1 VSDRF
6 LVLFVYFLSGACGL
20 VYEVVWM
27 RRLSL
32 TFGITVF
39 ATSTVL
45 AVFMAGLALGSW
57 LVGRRID
64 RSPNPMRVYAR
75 LEIGIGLYALAVP
88 AIFSALEPAYV
99 MAANLLEGHFL
110 LFNLV
115 RGLLAFTALLL
126 PTTLMGG
133 TVPAVGRYLVE
144 RTGGVGWNVGLL
156 YALNTFG
163 AVLGCVA
170 AGFWLVPSLGM
181 RQTNLIAAGTN
192 IAIGV
197 GLLAARV
204 GEHSAAT
211 GARTPGEGGE
221 TVSSRVVLLAGL
233 VFALSGFSALAYEVV
248 WTRVLV
254 VHVHN
259 TTYAF
264 SVMLAVFLAGL
275 AIGDTLLVPIY
286 DRLRRP
292 LVWLGTVEVLIGLSV
307 VVAAAAYVPL
317 HEERVVVDSWQNAL
331 GLMIWRAGFVL
342 LPGAL
347 LFGMTFPLTARVVC
361 LEEGRVGR
369 ALGMTY
375 AANTVGAIGGSLAGG
390 FLLIPLLGLQKTL
403 VLLSALN
410 IGLGAL
416 CWVAATRG
424 AVRVALVAVALA
436 LLIVPSRRIPA
447 RMFFEALETRTLK
460 LIYYR
465 EGVTD
470 TTGVWEFRTGSKQ
483 RIVTY
488 GDMRGTAGTNTDVR
502 NRIQAHLAHLL
513 HPNPRRS
520 LQICFGVGNTL
531 AAAALHPEVEQ
542 LDCVELSPHVR
553 QTASYFWT
561 NANVLAD
568 PKVRLIID
576 DGRNFLLRNREP
588 YDVITLEPPDI
599 YTAGVVNLY
608 TEEFYRLAERSLADD
623 GLLCQWLPVGE
634 MSESDMRMLVQAF
647 VHVFPQTSLWEE
659 GRNGPLLLVGT
670 KVPMRI
676 DVPVLARRMNDPHV
690 QADLARIGMA
700 GPADLF
706 QWFIVGPEGTRRW
719 LGDSPAVTDDRTVVD
734 FTTPKR
740 LQSGF
745 GFGYFRLQGAER
757 NAFSRHMGELQA
769 LYGRLR
775 EPIGSLLVA
784 PAAPT
789 GADP

>member
-1 VSDRF
+1 VRERL
-6 LVLFVYFLSGACGL
+6 LVLVCFFLSGVCGL

-27 RRLSL
+27 RRLAL

-45 AVFMAGLALGSW
+45 AAFMAGLALGSW
-57 LVGRRID
+57 LVARRID
-64 RSPNPMRVYAR
+64 QSPNPVRVYAW
-75 LEIGIGLYALAVP
+75 LEIGVGAYALAVP
-88 AIFSALEPAYV
+88 AIFGALEPLYV
-99 MAANLLEGHFL
+99 TAANLLEGRFL

-115 RGLLAFTALLL
+115 RALLAFAALLL
-126 PTTLMGG
+126 PTTLMGA
-133 TVPAVGRYLVE
+133 TVPAIGRYLVE
-144 RTGGVGWNVGLL
+144 RGAGVGWNVGLL

-163 AVLGCVA
+163 AVVGCVA
-170 AGFWLVPSLGM
+170 AGFWLVPTLGLS
-181 RQTNLIAAGTN
+181 RTILSAAATN

-204 GEHSAAT
+204 GDRSAVT
-211 GARTPGEGGE
+211 VPPPTPEAAP
-221 TVSSRVVLLAGL
+221 VSSRLVWVAAL
-233 VFALSGFSALAYEVV
+233 VFAGSGFSALAYEVV

-254 VHVHN
+254 VYVHN

-275 AIGDTLLVPIY
+275 ALGDALLVPIY

-292 LVWLGTVEVLIGLSV
+292 LVWLGVVQVAIGLSV
-307 VVAAAAYVPL
+307 VIAAAAYVPL
-317 HEERVVVDSWQNAL
+317 RTERLVLTSWEGAL
-331 GLMIWRAGFVL
+331 GLMVWRSGLVL

-361 LEEGRVGR
+361 REGQRVGR
-369 ALGMTY
+369 ALGLTY

-390 FLLIPLLGLQKTL
+390 FLLVPFFGLRGTL

-416 CWVAATRG
+416 CWLAATRG
-424 AVRVALVAVALA
+424 AARIALVATALV
-436 LLIVPSRRIPA
+436 LLVVPWRGVPTQ
-447 RMFFEALETRTLK
+447 MFFQALEPKSQR

-470 TTGVWEFRTGSKQ
+470 TTGVWESRTDGH
-483 RIVTY
+483 REITY
-488 GDMRGTAGTNTDVR
+488 GDLRGTAGTHTETP
-502 NRIQAHLAHLL
+502 NRIQGHLAHLL

-553 QTASYFWT
+553 ETASFFWT

-568 PKVRLIID
+568 PRVRLIID
-576 DGRNFLLRNREP
+576 DGRNFLLRNRQL

-599 YTAGVVNLY
+599 FTAGVVNLY
-608 TEEFYRLAERSLADD
+608 TEEFYRLAARSLAED
-623 GLLCQWLPVGE
+623 GLICQWLPDGE
-634 MSESDMRMLVQAF
+634 MSELDIRMLVQAF
-647 VHVFPQTSLWEE
+647 VRVFPETSVWQE
-659 GRNGPLLLVGT
+659 GANGPLLLIGT
-670 KVPMRI
+670 KVPLRI
-676 DVPVLARRMNDPHV
+676 DPVQLAERMGHT
-690 QADLARIGMA
+690 ALRSDLARIGMPQPSSFFPWFIA
-700 GPADLF
+700 GPA
-706 QWFIVGPEGTRRW
+706 GTRRW
-719 LGDSPAVTDDRTVVD
+719 LGDVPAVTDDRTVVD
-734 FTTPKR
+734 FVTPKR

-757 NAFSRHMGELQA
+757 QTFFQHMGELQA
-769 LYGRLR
+769 LYRRIR
-775 EPIGSLLVA
+775 EPIETLLVR
-784 PAAPT
+784 PAA
-789 GADP
+789 GKGS